1 MKFIAVKKKFTIF
14 AIQKNNKTMGEPNFI
29 KYENAEQR
37 MKAIR
42 NMVNLRKE
50 WIERMNKIMQERYPQ
65 YVQTI

>member
-1 MKFIAVKKKFTIF
+1 
-14 AIQKNNKTMGEPNFI
+14 MGEPNFI

-65 YVQTI
+65 YVQTV